1 MARVIKDDILQ
12 SLGFLTGQA
21 HVADIAISG
30 DSVTLLLEIDP
41 AKGAEMETLRQ
52 SAERAVA
59 ALSGVKKATAIM
71 TAEKKGATSDPHG
84 MNKNPP
90 LTLPIKKI
98 IAVGSGKGGVGK
110 STVAFNLAL
119 ALARAGK
126 KVGLLDADVY
136 GPSVPK
142 LAGLEGKKPEQKN
155 DKIIPFTVH
164 GVKIMSIG
172 FMVEA
177 DQALI
182 WRGPMAQS
190 ALYQMLRD
198 VEWGDERNPLDVL
211 IIDLPPGTGD
221 IQLTLVQKVPVS
233 GAVIVSTPQDLALID
248 ARKAVAMF
256 EKVGVPVLGIVENM
270 SVYVCPNCG
279 YEDHIFGHGGAAAE
293 AKQRG
298 IPFLGEIPL
307 TMTIRAAGDAGK
319 PADSPIFQGIAQK
332 IIDII

>member
-1 MARVIKDDILQ
+1 MMTVTKDDILQ
-12 SLGFLTGQA
+12 SLAFLGA
-21 HVADIAISG
+21 DVRVADVAVSG
-30 DSVTLLLEIDP
+30 DAVTVLLEINP

-52 SAERAVA
+52 SAERSVL
-59 ALSGVKKATAIM
+59 ALSGVQKVTAIM
-71 TAEKKGATSDPHG
+71 TAEKKAAAPDPHG

-198 VEWGDERNPLDVL
+198 VDWGAPRDPLDILV
-211 IIDLPPGTGD
+211 IDLPPGTGD

-256 EKVGVPVLGIVENM
+256 EKVNVPVLGIVENM

-279 YEDHIFGHGGAAAE
+279 HEDPIFGHGGAAAE
-293 AKQRG
+293 AKRRG

-307 TMTIRAAGDAGK
+307 TMTIRQAGDAGK
-319 PADSPIFQGIAQK
+319 PARADVFDQIARQ
-332 IIDII
+332 IG

>member
-1 MARVIKDDILQ
+1 MSLTKDDIFK
-12 SLGFLTGQA
+12 SLAFLTDRLR
-21 HVADIAISG
+21 VADV
-30 DSVTLLLEIDP
+30 SVQAGNVTVLLEIDP
-41 AKGAEMETLRQ
+41 ARGGEMEDLRQ

-59 ALSGVKKATAIM
+59 AVPGVKKVTAIM
-71 TAEKKGATSDPHG
+71 TAEKKPATPDPHG

-142 LAGLEGKKPEQKN
+142 LAGLEGKKPDQKN

-198 VEWGDERNPLDVL
+198 VEWGSARDPLDVL
-211 IIDLPPGTGD
+211 VIDLPPGTGD

-256 EKVGVPVLGIVENM
+256 EKVNVPVLGIVENM

-279 YEDHIFGHGGAAAE
+279 HEDPIFGHGGAAAE
-293 AKQRG
+293 AKRRG

-307 TMTIRAAGDAGK
+307 TMAIRAAGDAGK
-319 PADSPIFQGIAQK
+319 PAQADIFDQIAGR
-332 IIDII
+332 IV